1 MIFVSFIQLNFADSK
16 VAVIETKFGNMVIE
30 FFPNDAPKTV
40 ANFINL
46 TENGF
51 YDGTKFH
58 RIIPNFMIQG
68 GDPLSKDNSLEQQWG
83 TGSSGNTID
92 AEFNNIKHMRGI
104 VSMARSKDPNSAS
117 SQFFI
122 VHKDSNFLDK
132 QYTAFGRLA
141 TQESYNIL
149 DSIALLET
157 NHNVTNGMPLDAPTD
172 LSSAEIHSI
181 KIKNL
186 SEISNTLNL
195 GEPERIILHSSFT
208 EGNYTNTLFG
218 FSFQAP
224 SGWILQEPPKTQP
237 QTPDVIVV
245 DPQDKEFNAVIAFLV
260 EDKNKTSLDQH
271 IKNTRKNLQPLIDA
285 GRIQILSE
293 ENKNIEGLNAHIT
306 DAKGGFT
313 LKDKIFIIMYKE
325 IVLESD
331 NKFYTVTYTNQE
343 KNFVSGLT
351 AFNNVLDSFETS
363 SNQNPQSSI
372 TDFSS
377 NTGIDMTFIGIGI
390 GIGAAAVA
398 IVIVFKRRKKS
409 SKQKP
414 GSSQSN

>member
-1 MIFVSFIQLNFADSK
+1 
-16 VAVIETKFGNMVIE
+16 MVIE

-68 GDPLSKDNSLEQQWG
+68 GDPLSKDNNLEQQWG
-83 TGSSGNTID
+83 TGSSGTTID

-104 VSMARSKDPNSAS
+104 VSMARSQDPNSAS

-141 TQESYNIL
+141 TQESYDVL
-149 DSIALLET
+149 DSIASLET
-157 NHNVTNGMPLDAPTD
+157 NHNSTSGMPLDAPID

-181 KIKNL
+181 KIKDL
-186 SEISNTLNL
+186 SEISNILNP
-195 GEPERIILHSSFT
+195 GEPERIISHSSFSN
-208 EGNYTNTLFG
+208 GNYTDTFFG
-218 FSFQAP
+218 FSFLAP
-224 SGWILQEPPKTQP
+224 TGWILQEPPKTQP
-237 QTPDVIVV
+237 QTPNVIVV
-245 DPQDKEFNAVIAFLV
+245 NPQDKEFNAVIAILA

-271 IKNTRKNLQPLIDA
+271 IKDTRKNLQPLIDA
-285 GRIQILSE
+285 GRIEILSE

-313 LKDKIFIIMYKE
+313 FSDKIFIIKYKE

-331 NKFYTVTYTNQE
+331 DKFYTITYTNQE
-343 KNFVSGLT
+343 KNFDPGLI
-351 AFNNVLDSFETS
+351 AFNSVLDSFKTS
-363 SNQNPQSSI
+363 SKQNSQSSI

-377 NTGIDMTFIGIGI
+377 NTSNDMTFIGIGV
-390 GIGAAAVA
+390 GIGAAVIA
-398 IVIVFKRRKKS
+398 IVVVLKIRKKPP
-409 SKQKP
+409 KQKAE
-414 GSSQSN
+414 SSQSK